1 MDSDNEEELDYID
14 IFFINNKV
22 KFELDDLPKN
32 TIGMSYIK
40 NGIYWIVVNNFYAD
54 LKNQLIDMMVEII
67 AKSFYDDK
75 KMSMYTLKIK

>member
-1 MDSDNEEELDYID
+1 
-14 IFFINNKV
+14 
-22 KFELDDLPKN
+22 
-32 TIGMSYIK
+32 MSYIK